1 MEDMQEPL
9 ERHCLQER
17 SQDKFDFF
25 FDFADMSISP
35 KC

>member
-1 MEDMQEPL
+1 MEDMQGRL

-25 FDFADMSISP
+25 FDFTDMSISP
-35 KC
+35 